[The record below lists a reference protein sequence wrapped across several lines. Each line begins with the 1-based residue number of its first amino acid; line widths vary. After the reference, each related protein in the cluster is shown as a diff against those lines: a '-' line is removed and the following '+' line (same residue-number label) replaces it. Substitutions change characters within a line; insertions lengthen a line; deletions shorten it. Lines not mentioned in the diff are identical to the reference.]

1 MEGAMWRAGE
11 SPAIVTKPPDYQTP
25 SKLKSRLDEGISPRW
40 ANQLSTAGA
49 SVLIG

>member
-1 MEGAMWRAGE
+1 MWRAGE
-11 SPAIVTKPPDYQTP
+11 CLVSSRKQPDYQTP
-25 SKLKSRLDEGISPRW
+25 SKLKSRQAAFPLSW